1 MTTGNPARLILF
13 FSVPLLIGNI
23 FQQLYFMADMAIVS
37 RTISLSAMAA
47 VGATGALTFLVFGFF
62 FGLTNGFAVITAQR
76 FGAKDYDGVRRSVAV
91 STLLGTAATG
101 LGMLVSLPFIEQL
114 LRLMNTPD
122 DILADSA
129 VYVAA
134 LCWGTAAT
142 VFYNLLSCFIRALGD
157 SWTPLLFLVI
167 ATFLNI
173 GLDLLFIITFGMGIA
188 GAAWATVLAQA
199 LSALFCLLYI
209 RRRFPLLCP
218 RRKDWR
224 FDAGFAWEHLR
235 VALPMAFQF
244 SITAIGVLVMQEE
257 INRFGTVTIAAF
269 TAGARIEQLAVQ
281 PMFTLGI
288 AIATFAAQNYGARRL
303 DRVRTG
309 VTQCTLISVAWCI
322 VSGIALALFS
332 RPLVGIFIPV
342 DSEPVATAQAQNYI
356 YMTAALFIILGQLFI
371 YRNVLQGIGRSFMP
385 MMAGGAELVVRI
397 AASILLAPVFGY
409 LGVFWATPLAWV
421 GATALLAAAYFTVSR
436 RFDSGTEAGEAERPR
451 SRLRGFRRDRLRLDL
466 LRLRYRLGLL
476 PTRALKQPEK

>member
-122 DILADSA
+122 DILADSV

-199 LSALFCLLYI
+199 LSALFCL
-209 RRRFPLLCP
+209 R
-218 RRKDWR
+218 
-224 FDAGFAWEHLR
+224 
-235 VALPMAFQF
+235 M
-244 SITAIGVLVMQEE
+244 
-257 INRFGTVTIAAF
+257 
-269 TAGARIEQLAVQ
+269 
-281 PMFTLGI
+281 
-288 AIATFAAQNYGARRL
+288 
-303 DRVRTG
+303 
-309 VTQCTLISVAWCI
+309 
-322 VSGIALALFS
+322 
-332 RPLVGIFIPV
+332 
-342 DSEPVATAQAQNYI
+342 
-356 YMTAALFIILGQLFI
+356 
-371 YRNVLQGIGRSFMP
+371 
-385 MMAGGAELVVRI
+385 
-397 AASILLAPVFGY
+397 
-409 LGVFWATPLAWV
+409 
-421 GATALLAAAYFTVSR
+421 
-436 RFDSGTEAGEAERPR
+436 
-451 SRLRGFRRDRLRLDL
+451 
-466 LRLRYRLGLL
+466 
-476 PTRALKQPEK
+476 

>member
-122 DILADSA
+122 DILADS
-129 VYVAA
+129 VIYVAA

-218 RRKDWR
+218 RREDWR

-356 YMTAALFIILGQLFI
+356 YMTAALFIILGQL
-371 YRNVLQGIGRSFMP
+371 VLQGIGRSFMP

-451 SRLRGFRRDRLRLDL
+451 SRLCGFRRDRLRLYL

>member
-1 MTTGNPARLILF
+1 
-13 FSVPLLIGNI
+13 
-23 FQQLYFMADMAIVS
+23 
-37 RTISLSAMAA
+37 
-47 VGATGALTFLVFGFF
+47 
-62 FGLTNGFAVITAQR
+62 
-76 FGAKDYDGVRRSVAV
+76 
-91 STLLGTAATG
+91 
-101 LGMLVSLPFIEQL
+101 
-114 LRLMNTPD
+114 MNTPD
-122 DILADSA
+122 DILADSV

-218 RRKDWR
+218 RREDWR

-269 TAGARIEQLAVQ
+269 TAGAGSNSSPCSRCSRSASRSQ
-281 PMFTLGI
+281 P
-288 AIATFAAQNYGARRL
+288 
-303 DRVRTG
+303 
-309 VTQCTLISVAWCI
+309 
-322 VSGIALALFS
+322 
-332 RPLVGIFIPV
+332 
-342 DSEPVATAQAQNYI
+342 
-356 YMTAALFIILGQLFI
+356 
-371 YRNVLQGIGRSFMP
+371 
-385 MMAGGAELVVRI
+385 
-397 AASILLAPVFGY
+397 
-409 LGVFWATPLAWV
+409 
-421 GATALLAAAYFTVSR
+421 SR
-436 RFDSGTEAGEAERPR
+436 RRTTVPGGSTGSAPA
-451 SRLRGFRRDRLRLDL
+451 
-466 LRLRYRLGLL
+466 
-476 PTRALKQPEK
+476 